1 MWITH
6 GWMCFQEKDV
16 NGKKNIWR
24 VIINQVGSYKKES
37 RYKSVFP
44 MEGKMT
50 MKM

>member
-16 NGKKNIWR
+16 NGKKTYMEGN
-24 VIINQVGSYKKES
+24 VGSYKKENG
-37 RYKSVFP
+37 YKSVFP